1 MEIDQARL
9 LVLKAAYMLDT
20 VGNKEARSE
29 IAMIKVVTPRMACH
43 VVDRAIQAFGAGG
56 LSADFGLARAYSWAR
71 CLRIA
76 DGPDDTHIRT
86 VAKEELSKYSKL

>member
-1 MEIDQARL
+1 MLSEQGIIQNDIALSRMEIDQARL

-43 VVDRAIQAFGAGG
+43 VVDRAIQAFGGN
-56 LSADFGLARAYSWAR
+56 Y
-71 CLRIA
+71 RI
-76 DGPDDTHIRT
+76 
-86 VAKEELSKYSKL
+86 V